1 MRSALTRTALARPV
15 TSLLLL
21 PRQTAFLPTIRFSS
35 TETSPA
41 TETSKTRSYTVGLTN
56 SNSYPV
62 YKHDKAAGSSKFTIV
77 KKIEGNNKA
86 LVQDLVQELGVPKEN
101 VKINPVTKH
110 IEIKGHHVEQIKEW
124 LSSTLG
130 NPRTPK
136 TLPIEVTA

>member
-110 IEIKGHHVEQIKEW
+110 IEIKARFHT
-124 LSSTLG
+124 SSSSPEHISL
-130 NPRTPK
+130 NLYPPFSKPVIRK
-136 TLPIEVTA
+136 N